1 MRYTVEFINDRSSED
16 FFQEYIRRRVLM
28 GMQQDLQ
35 GGLKDAMKAKN
46 KDRVGAIRILIG
58 EFQRQ
63 PEKELSDEQVIG
75 IIKKL
80 IKSERELLAAA
91 GEEGSG
97 YLTVME
103 SFLPR
108 QATEEEVRAWVSENV
123 DIASFGNKMQA
134 MKPIMAH
141 FGSSVDGNL
150 VKKVLQDM

>member
-1 MRYTVEFINDRSSED
+1 
-16 FFQEYIRRRVLM
+16 M

-46 KDRVGAIRILIG
+46 KDLVGAIRILIG

-91 GEEGSG
+91 GEEESG
-97 YLTVME
+97 YLKVME

-108 QATEEEVRAWVSENV
+108 QATEEEVRAWVGDNV
-123 DIASFGNKMQA
+123 DLASFGNKMQA

>member
-1 MRYTVEFINDRSSED
+1 MSMQED
-16 FFQEYIRRRVLM
+16 
-28 GMQQDLQ
+28 
-35 GGLKDAMKAKN
+35 LKGQLKGAMKAKD
-46 KDRVGAIRILIG
+46 KDKVGAIRILIG

-63 PEKELSDEQVIG
+63 PEKDLSDDQVIG

-91 GEEGSG
+91 GEETSG

-108 QATEEEVRAWVSENV
+108 QATEDEVRAWVDANV
-123 DIASFGNKMQA
+123 DFSEFANKMQA

-141 FGSSVDGNL
+141 FGSSADGNM
-150 VKKVLQDM
+150 VKQVLQSL